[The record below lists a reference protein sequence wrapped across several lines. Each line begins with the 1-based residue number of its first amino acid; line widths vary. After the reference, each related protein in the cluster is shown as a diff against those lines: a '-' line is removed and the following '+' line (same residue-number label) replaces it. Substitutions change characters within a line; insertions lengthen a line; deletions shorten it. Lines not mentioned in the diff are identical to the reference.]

1 MTIRRLI
8 LVRHGETE
16 GESRIRYY
24 GSTDVELSAEGLA
37 QMRQVARELRNQ
49 PTDLVLASTLRRSW
63 GGARVVGGGA
73 SVRLLAGLREIDFG
87 RWEGL
92 TKPEIQAQ
100 DPVLYEDWQRGADGF
115 EYPGGELRA
124 DFQSRVSADL
134 EMALAAP
141 GNTAVGVLHKGVIRE
156 IVRHLTGAALEADQ
170 PALGERLVLIRLAA
184 GWRLGQRSS
193 DPAGVNE
200 AA

>member
-16 GESRIRYY
+16 GESSIRYY

-37 QMRQVARELRNQ
+37 QMQQVATELRNQ
-49 PTDLVLASTLRRSW
+49 PPDLFLASTLRRSW
-63 GGARVVGGGA
+63 GGARVVSGGA
-73 SVRLLAGLREIDFG
+73 SVRLLAGLCEIDFG

-100 DPVLYEDWQRGADGF
+100 EPALYEDWQSGADGF

-124 DFQSRVSADL
+124 DFRSRVSTEL
-134 EMALAAP
+134 EVALAAR
-141 GNTAVGVLHKGVIRE
+141 GNTAIGVLHQGVIRE
-156 IVRHLTGAALEADQ
+156 IVRHLTGTALEADQ
-170 PALGERLVLIRLAA
+170 PALGERLVLIRLAD